1 MMLLIIVSILVCLVC
16 YIYRTLR
23 PPPSRICGT
32 PRGPPVTA
40 RRVKLSDGRHLAYR
54 ESGVDRDNAKY
65 KIIVVHGFGSS
76 KHMDFPISKDLVE
89 EQGLY
94 FVFFDRAGYGQS
106 DPHPSRTIKSEAYDI
121 QELADKLNL
130 GPKFYVIGVSLGAY
144 SVYSCLKYIP
154 HRLAGAVL
162 VVPFVPYSGEDESGV
177 LKRVKGSFSDQENT
191 VVCVLDNFDG
201 NSMKVAELL
210 ILLIVMRVY
219 FFKVCGLTDFTSFS
233 TCSVLL
239 QVRMCTYLL
248 LVYGPVRS
256 HLGFPAWRLRYTEI
270 VVISGSKALRSNK
283 DLVIIKKK
291 QENPNPL
298 MRKARQ
304 QGDHECLHRDMIAGF
319 TTWEFDPTE
328 LENPFEEGVGSV
340 HMWQGME
347 DRMIPREI
355 NQYISK
361 RLPWIKYHEV
371 PGYGHLLNAEEE
383 KCEDI
388 IKALLV

>member
-162 VVPFVPYSGEDESGV
+162 VVPFVSYWWT
-177 LKRVKGSFSDQENT
+177 KTMF
-191 VVCVLDNFDG
+191 
-201 NSMKVAELL
+201 
-210 ILLIVMRVY
+210 I
-219 FFKVCGLTDFTSFS
+219 
-233 TCSVLL
+233 
-239 QVRMCTYLL
+239 
-248 LVYGPVRS
+248 PVS
-256 HLGFPAWRLRYTEI
+256 
-270 VVISGSKALRSNK
+270 
-283 DLVIIKKK
+283 
-291 QENPNPL
+291 
-298 MRKARQ
+298 
-304 QGDHECLHRDMIAGF
+304 
-319 TTWEFDPTE
+319 
-328 LENPFEEGVGSV
+328 
-340 HMWQGME
+340 
-347 DRMIPREI
+347 
-355 NQYISK
+355 
-361 RLPWIKYHEV
+361 
-371 PGYGHLLNAEEE
+371 
-383 KCEDI
+383 
-388 IKALLV
+388 

>member
-177 LKRVKGSFSDQENT
+177 LKRVKGSFSDPENT

-219 FFKVCGLTDFTSFS
+219 FFKVCSLTDFTSFS
-233 TCSVLL
+233 TFSVLL

>member
-1 MMLLIIVSILVCLVC
+1 ML
-16 YIYRTLR
+16 
-23 PPPSRICGT
+23 
-32 PRGPPVTA
+32 
-40 RRVKLSDGRHLAYR
+40 
-54 ESGVDRDNAKY
+54 
-65 KIIVVHGFGSS
+65 
-76 KHMDFPISKDLVE
+76 
-89 EQGLY
+89 
-94 FVFFDRAGYGQS
+94 
-106 DPHPSRTIKSEAYDI
+106 SEA
-121 QELADKLNL
+121 LKLL
-130 GPKFYVIGVSLGAY
+130 PETDQWTFRVAHYV
-144 SVYSCLKYIP
+144 P
-154 HRLAGAVL
+154 W
-162 VVPFVPYSGEDESGV
+162 
-177 LKRVKGSFSDQENT
+177 
-191 VVCVLDNFDG
+191 
-201 NSMKVAELL
+201 LL
-210 ILLIVMRVY
+210 Y
-219 FFKVCGLTDFTSFS
+219 WWLTQKLFTSS
-233 TCSVLL
+233 S
-239 QVRMCTYLL
+239 
-248 LVYGPVRS
+248 
-256 HLGFPAWRLRYTEI
+256 
-270 VVISGSKALRSNK
+270 VISGSKALRSNK

>member
-1 MMLLIIVSILVCLVC
+1 MRFYFLLQ
-16 YIYRTLR
+16 
-23 PPPSRICGT
+23 
-32 PRGPPVTA
+32 
-40 RRVKLSDGRHLAYR
+40 
-54 ESGVDRDNAKY
+54 
-65 KIIVVHGFGSS
+65 
-76 KHMDFPISKDLVE
+76 DLVE

-162 VVPFVPYSGEDESGV
+162 VVPFVSYWWTKVPQNMLSEA
-177 LKRVKGSFSDQENT
+177 LKLLPETDQWTFRVAHY
-191 VVCVLDNFDG
+191 VPW
-201 NSMKVAELL
+201 LL
-210 ILLIVMRVY
+210 Y
-219 FFKVCGLTDFTSFS
+219 WWLTQKLFTSS
-233 TCSVLL
+233 S
-239 QVRMCTYLL
+239 
-248 LVYGPVRS
+248 
-256 HLGFPAWRLRYTEI
+256 
-270 VVISGSKALRSNK
+270 VISGSKALRSNK

-298 MRKARQ
+298 MRKATQ